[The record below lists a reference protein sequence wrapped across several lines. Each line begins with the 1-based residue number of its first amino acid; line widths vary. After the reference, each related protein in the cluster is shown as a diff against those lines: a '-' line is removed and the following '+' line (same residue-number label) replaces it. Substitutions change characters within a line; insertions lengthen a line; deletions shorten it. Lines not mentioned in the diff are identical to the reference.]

1 MDEFIQAHGLQC
13 NSKGWDISDTTWI
26 TKSWTLKPEISSIGH
41 SKDQGEKRA
50 LLWQCSKMRSSGSIS
65 LSKFNGIKWGTIC
78 QTFCVYLI
86 CPSYLLTKIVW
97 TLLYFLLFSQT
108 CCLYKWKIIIHL
120 SLPFVLSLPVPPS
133 LHHSHEWGSVAWM
146 MLLVTSVSPFC
157 FTVSPEGAWEGPWW
171 SGSSGTGTVS
181 ILETWVCRIK

>member
-78 QTFCVYLI
+78 QTFCVYVI

-97 TLLYFLLFSQT
+97 TLLYFLLFSPT
-108 CCLYKWKIIIHL
+108 CCLYKWKISIHL
-120 SLPFVLSLPVPPS
+120 SLPFVLFSSCSPFLTPQSWMRLCGLNDAVGDIS
-133 LHHSHEWGSVAWM
+133 FTLLFHSVAW
-146 MLLVTSVSPFC
+146 
-157 FTVSPEGAWEGPWW
+157 
-171 SGSSGTGTVS
+171 GSLGRTMVKWLKWDWNSFHPGNMG
-181 ILETWVCRIK
+181 LQN